1 MPMRSDACKCG
12 RPFSNYCFQFCQLF
26 HLYTIL
32 PFSPIH
38 LMSRVVW
45 ISLHKCSHVR
55 KNCLCFWEM
64 IGTAKTVLWKG
75 ARMQDGG
82 VAEVMY
88 VLIEAGC
95 FLESSS
101 L

>member
-1 MPMRSDACKCG
+1 MHANVEVLS
-12 RPFSNYCFQFCQLF
+12 Q
-26 HLYTIL
+26 TIVSSFASYLVCLQCL
-32 PFSPIH
+32 PFSPIQC
-38 LMSRVVW
+38 MSRVVW
-45 ISLHKCSHVR
+45 IILRQCSRAR
-55 KNCLCFWEM
+55 KSCLCFWEM
-64 IGTAKTVLWKG
+64 IGFAKTVLWKG

-88 VLIEAGC
+88 VLVEVGC